1 MKYLILLSLALLC
14 SSCGGVRRVDYTLDE
29 AEELMDDAPAEAL
42 ERLQQLRV
50 DQLRRPRLRAR
61 YALLYT
67 QAQNKNFIHPESD
80 SLIRLAID
88 YYDCVGEPHES
99 ALAYYYLGA
108 MRLRT
113 EGEKQI
119 KAAEAYFTAEALAS
133 HTEDEYL
140 KGLID
145 LAIGTIYLE
154 QYGFDEAL
162 ARFKDGERHF
172 RMDGGT
178 PRNMAVLAELQAQAY
193 KRLSREA
200 DADSCY
206 RRAES
211 LYLANNYMSDVFRV
225 RRGYVSVIEGRYGAD
240 SAFGYLEALQKWGVA
255 QGIVQPGQLSPLHSQ
270 LGLMLGLHFKAGN
283 VDSVRYYGEKCL
295 KEGRYKSKRAL
306 LECLT
311 LLEEVEY
318 RAGNYDRAREYANR
332 YLRVQDSLYGEQYL
346 YFMQAIDEQKQN
358 DILTL
363 VNRRLREDT
372 RNQRVM
378 LWALSILLVSVGLL
392 IGWGVRRWRN
402 RTREKELQA
411 RAELEALQRSYSQM
425 CAQLDDLK
433 RHDGGKDERESQL
446 YKALEERLIGLR
458 DLMSVFQ
465 MGKPSDFAKNF
476 KKYTEV
482 NLHSQYALSELQFV
496 VNRKYDG
503 MVDYLRSHYPGL
515 NKHDL
520 DLCCLMCFGFSQ
532 QGICFMYGYDDVG
545 SFYNRRSRLRRKLNL
560 PSDARIEDFI
570 ADLMR
575 QLKANMQRGTGRG

>member
-14 SSCGGVRRVDYTLDE
+14 SSCGEVRRVDYTLDE
-29 AEELMDDAPAEAL
+29 VEVLMNDAPAEAL
-42 ERLQQLRV
+42 ERLQQLRA

-67 QAQNKNFIHPESD
+67 QAQCKNFIYPESD
-80 SLIRLAID
+80 SLIRMAID
-88 YYDCVGEPHES
+88 YYDCVGDPHES

-108 MRLRT
+108 LYYNA
-113 EGEKQI
+113 EKARQI

-133 HTEDEYL
+133 QTDDEYL

-145 LAIGTIYLE
+145 LAIGAIYLE

-178 PRNMAVLAELQAQAY
+178 PRNMAVLAELQADAY
-193 KRLSREA
+193 KRLRLPA
-200 DADSCY
+200 AADSCY
-206 RRAES
+206 RCADS
-211 LYLANNYMSDVFRV
+211 IYGANNCVADLFRV
-225 RRGYVSVIEGRYGAD
+225 RRRYVSLVEERYGAD
-240 SAFGYLEALQKWGVA
+240 SAFRYLEALQMWGKL
-255 QGIVQPGQLSPLHSQ
+255 QGVVSTDRRSSLYMQW
-270 LGLMLGLHFKAGN
+270 GLMMGLHFKAGN
-283 VDSVRYYGEKCL
+283 LDSVRYYGEKCL
-295 KEGRYKSKRAL
+295 KEGDYKSKRAL

-318 RAGNYDRAREYANR
+318 RAGNYARAREYANR
-332 YLRVQDSLYGEQYL
+332 YLQMQDSLYGDQYL

-363 VNRRLREDT
+363 VNRRLKVDT

-392 IGWGVRRWRN
+392 IGWGVRRWRV
-402 RTREKELQA
+402 RMREKERQA

-425 CAQLDDLK
+425 CTQLENLK
-433 RHDGGKDERESQL
+433 LHDGGKDEQESQL

-458 DLMSVFQ
+458 DLMLVFQ

-482 NLHSQYALSELQFV
+482 NLHSRYALSELQFV
-496 VNRKYDG
+496 VNRKYYG
-503 MVDYLRSHYPGL
+503 MVDYLRRHYPEL

-575 QLKANMQRGTGRG
+575 QLAAEKQHEEAE